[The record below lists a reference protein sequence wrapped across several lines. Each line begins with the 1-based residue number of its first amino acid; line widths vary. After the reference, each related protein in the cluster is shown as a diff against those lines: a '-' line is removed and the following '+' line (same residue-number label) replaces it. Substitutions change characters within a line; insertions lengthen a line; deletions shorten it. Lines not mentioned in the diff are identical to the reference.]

1 MKFNPALDNPSA
13 KERKARLGLL
23 ASSVAL
29 GQPMIYMGQEFNVER
44 PRNLVT
50 VQWPPDLDT
59 HGYFQWAHRLLRLRR
74 RYPGLKLFGDNPAA
88 SGAFRF
94 VIAPWLEAS
103 RGGGQKAIGWQA
115 RPNEQASDALLVML
129 NFENHDVR
137 VDVDF
142 GIPGVWVKLGD
153 TDRVNDIAPDG
164 TNSAGDAT
172 ALHTLDG
179 NFGGFTL
186 PSSSGFIY
194 KWETA

>member
-1 MKFNPALDNPSA
+1 M
-13 KERKARLGLL
+13 
-23 ASSVAL
+23 
-29 GQPMIYMGQEFNVER
+29 
-44 PRNLVT
+44 
-50 VQWPPDLDT
+50 
-59 HGYFQWAHRLLRLRR
+59 
-74 RYPGLKLFGDNPAA
+74 
-88 SGAFRF
+88 
-94 VIAPWLEAS
+94 IAPWLEAS